1 MIFWTLVG
9 IVIGYFFKPQI
20 DKVVYKTVRLI
31 KDKQHNR
38 RYRDG
43 GDTF

>member
-20 DKVVYKTVRLI
+20 DKLVYKTVRMI
-31 KDKQHNR
+31 KDNQNKR
-38 RYRDG
+38 KYRDG
-43 GDTF
+43 GDSF

>member
-20 DKVVYKTVRLI
+20 DKLVFKTVRKI
-31 KDKQHNR
+31 KDNQNR
-38 RYRDG
+38 KRYRDG
-43 GDTF
+43 GDPY